1 MGSNLLL
8 EQYGRFKRVELEESP
23 FRCLLNTNIEINPH
37 QINAFCAAIQA
48 LKTGGIVLADEV
60 GLGKTI
66 EAGLTLKYVLDSGA
80 KRVLIALPATLRK
93 QWEIELEEKFGL
105 ESTILDRFTVE
116 SEPMGWKTW
125 LEDKSK
131 VRIVL
136 ASYDYSS
143 KLMKR
148 FPNVKWDFII
158 IDEAHNLRNV
168 FHGTKRAKRLYD
180 LSQGIPKI
188 LLTATPIQNTLSDL
202 HGLISFIDPRI
213 FGSEKVFNKRFIEG
227 EDYAELKRELIPVLY
242 RTLRRDVGKYMDFKR
257 RECRT
262 IDFILSPDEVE
273 LYMRVNNFLKRDA
286 LYSIPNANKG
296 LILLVIRKLLA
307 SSSYALIETFEV
319 LKRRLEKLY
328 EGTKSANAQDG
339 FDLFWEFV
347 EDEIDESGFE
357 EIDDEDTAFR
367 KQQIQAEID
376 EVNAIIETASR
387 IQSNAKIKALKT
399 AIHTAFKY
407 QEKQGIPQKVVVFT
421 ESKRTQ
427 KYIASELRKDGFDE
441 DDILLFNG
449 DFNDAMTK
457 EIYRAWKVKNFGKTN
472 YGRGVEY
479 KHAIVD
485 YFKEHSRILIVTDAG
500 SEGLNL
506 QFCNTV
512 VNYDLPWNPQKIE
525 QRIGRCHRYGQKHDV
540 VAINLLNTG
549 NEADRRVYEILSKKF
564 ELFDGV
570 FGASDIALGVLESG
584 SSFEKTILD
593 IYQHCGTRAEF
604 KKAFDKLDRQLDAKR
619 NKKAIQL
626 RSILMTESTGAKDA
640 ALEKT
645 KKDIDRYLREVD
657 YWSEVADPE
666 VEGKTYYWKIDNW
679 GEQTFGSHGTLFVGA
694 FCKSNCEMLFPVLL
708 LCDEQGRY
716 IDFTEDD
723 IIGALETVDDEDV
736 RYFKPTD
743 EEMEQYRDIY
753 DTLVKEMLVKY
764 QAASKP
770 VMDYNRRKVE
780 NWADI
785 QREQLNIQITEMT
798 TEIEELSAQAAAA
811 KDFLQKIDIRKKV
824 EEKKKQLH
832 KVQTAF
838 HQKVSSIQAEAE
850 REISDFNQQFDIQ
863 PILLVNVVLKF

>member
-1 MGSNLLL
+1 MESNLLL
-8 EQYGRFKRVELEESP
+8 EQYGKFKKVELEESP
-23 FRCLLNTNIEINPH
+23 FRCLLDTNIEINPH

-66 EAGLTLKYVLDSGA
+66 EAGLTLKYVLDSGVN
-80 KRVLIALPATLRK
+80 RVLIALPATLRK

-105 ESTILDRFTVE
+105 ESMILDRFTVE
-116 SEPMGWKTW
+116 SEPARWKIW

-188 LLTATPIQNTLSDL
+188 LLTATPLQNTLSDL

-242 RTLRRDVGKYMDFKR
+242 RTLRRDVGKYMDFKK

-262 IDFILSPDEVE
+262 IDFVLSPDEVE

-296 LILLVIRKLLA
+296 LIVLVIRKLLA

-319 LKRRLEKLY
+319 LKKRLEKLH

-357 EIDDEDTAFR
+357 EIDDEDTAFQ

-399 AIHTAFKY
+399 AIHTAFEY

-427 KYIASELRKDGFDE
+427 KYIASELRKDEFDE

-570 FGASDIALGVLESG
+570 FGASDIALGALESG

-626 RSILMTESTGAKDA
+626 RSILMTESTGAKGA

-657 YWSEVADPE
+657 YWSQVSDPE
-666 VEGKTYYWKIDNW
+666 VEEKTCYWKIDNW

-708 LCDEQGRY
+708 LCDGQGRY

-723 IIGALETVDDEDV
+723 IIGALEAVDDGDV

-743 EEMEQYRDIY
+743 EEMAQYRDIY
-753 DTLVKEMLVKY
+753 DTLVKEMLAKY
-764 QAASKP
+764 QATSKP

-785 QREQLNIQITEMT
+785 QREQLNIQIAEMT
-798 TEIEELSAQAAAA
+798 TEIEQLSAQAAAA
-811 KDFLQKIDIRKKV
+811 KDFLEKIDIRKKV
-824 EEKKKQLH
+824 EEKKKQLQ
-832 KVQTAF
+832 KLQTAF

>member
-1 MGSNLLL
+1 MEGNLLL
-8 EQYGRFKRVELEESP
+8 EQYGKFKKAELEESP
-23 FRCLLNTNIEINPH
+23 FRCLLNTKIEINPH

-93 QWEIELEEKFGL
+93 QWEVELEEKFSL
-105 ESTILDRFTVE
+105 KATILDRLTVE
-116 SEPMGWKTW
+116 SNLSFWKSC
-125 LEDKSK
+125 LENRDK
-131 VRIVL
+131 VRIVIT
-136 ASYDYSS
+136 SYDYSS
-143 KLMKR
+143 KLMQR
-148 FPNVKWDFII
+148 FPNLKWDFII

-168 FHGTKRAKRLYD
+168 FHGTKRAKRLYE
-180 LSQGIPKI
+180 LSKGIPKI
-188 LLTATPIQNTLSDL
+188 LLTATPLQNSLSDL

-227 EDYAELKRELIPVLY
+227 QDYPELKRELIPVLY

-262 IDFILSPDEVE
+262 IDFALSPDEVE
-273 LYMRVNNFLKRDA
+273 LYMRVNNFLKRDV

-296 LILLVIRKLLA
+296 LIVLVIRKLLA

-319 LKRRLEKLY
+319 LKNRLQKLY

-339 FDLFWEFV
+339 FALFWDFI
-347 EDEIDESGFE
+347 EDEIDESAFE
-357 EIDDEDTAFR
+357 EIDDEDTLFQ
-367 KQQIQAEID
+367 KQQIQAEMD
-376 EVNAIIETASR
+376 EVDAIIETASR

-399 AIHTAFKY
+399 AIHTAFEY
-407 QEKQGIPQKVVVFT
+407 QGKQNIPQKVVVFT

-427 KYIASELRKDGFDE
+427 KYIAAELCKDGFEE

-457 EIYRAWKVKNFGKTN
+457 EIYRAWQVKNFGKTN
-472 YGRGVEY
+472 YGRSVEY

-485 YFKEHSRILIVTDAG
+485 YFKEHSKVLIVTDAG

-512 VNYDLPWNPQKIE
+512 INYDLPWNPQKIE
-525 QRIGRCHRYGQKHDV
+525 QRIGRCHRYGQKYDV

-564 ELFDGV
+564 ELFDGI
-570 FGASDIALGVLESG
+570 FGASDIAIGALESG
-584 SSFEKTILD
+584 TSFEKTILD
-593 IYQHCGTRAEF
+593 IYQHCRTRAEF
-604 KKAFDKLDRQLDAKR
+604 KKAFDRLDRHLDAKR
-619 NKKAIQL
+619 NKKTVQL
-626 RSILMTESTGAKDA
+626 RSILMTDSDEAKGA
-640 ALEKT
+640 ALERT
-645 KKDIDRYLREVD
+645 KNDIDRYLQQVD
-657 YWSEVADPE
+657 FWSQVAEPD
-666 VEGKTYYWKIDNW
+666 VEGNLSYWKIDNW
-679 GEQTFGSHGTLFVGA
+679 GEKTFGSHGTLFVGA
-694 FCKSNCEMLFPVLL
+694 FCKSNNEMLFPVLL
-708 LCDEQGRY
+708 LCDDRGRY

-723 IIGALETVDDEDV
+723 IVQALETVDDDDV
-736 RYFKPTD
+736 RYFKPTN
-743 EEMEQYRDIY
+743 EEMDSYRNIY
-753 DTLVKEMLVKY
+753 DTLVQEMLSKY

-770 VMDYNRRKVE
+770 VMDYNKRKVE

-785 QREQLNIQITEMT
+785 QREQLNIQIAEMNA
-798 TEIEELSAQAAAA
+798 EIDELSAEATAA
-811 KDFLQKIDIRKKV
+811 KDFLEKVDIRKKV
-824 EEKKKQLH
+824 DEKKKQLQ

-838 HQKVSSIQAEAE
+838 HQKVASIQEEAE
-850 REISDFNQQFDIQ
+850 REIAEFNQQFDIQ
-863 PILLVNVVLKF
+863 PILLINVVLKF

>member
-1 MGSNLLL
+1 MESNLLL
-8 EQYGRFKRVELEESP
+8 EQYGKFKKAELEESP
-23 FRCLLNTNIEINPH
+23 FRCLLDTNIEINPH

-116 SEPMGWKTW
+116 SEPTGWKIR

-131 VRIVL
+131 VQIIL

-188 LLTATPIQNTLSDL
+188 LLTATPLQNTLSDL

-242 RTLRRDVGKYMDFKR
+242 RTFRRDVGKYMDFKK

-262 IDFILSPDEVE
+262 IDFVLSPDEVE

-296 LILLVIRKLLA
+296 LIVLVIRKLLA

-357 EIDDEDTAFR
+357 EIDDEDTAFQ

-399 AIHTAFKY
+399 AIHTAFEY

-427 KYIASELRKDGFDE
+427 KYIASELRKNGFDE

-449 DFNDAMTK
+449 DFNDAITK

-485 YFKEHSRILIVTDAG
+485 YFKENSRILIVTDAG

-570 FGASDIALGVLESG
+570 FGASDIALGALESG
-584 SSFEKTILD
+584 NSFEKTILD

-619 NKKAIQL
+619 NKKAIEL
-626 RSILMTESTGAKDA
+626 RSILMTESTGAKGA

-645 KKDIDRYLREVD
+645 KKDIGRYLREVD
-657 YWSEVADPE
+657 YWSQVAAPE
-666 VEGKTYYWKIDNW
+666 VEGKTCYWKIDNW

-723 IIGALETVDDEDV
+723 IIGALEAVDDGDV

-743 EEMEQYRDIY
+743 EEMAQYRNIY
-753 DTLVKEMLVKY
+753 DTLVKEMLAKY
-764 QAASKP
+764 QATSKP

-785 QREQLNIQITEMT
+785 LREQLNIQIAEMT

-824 EEKKKQLH
+824 EEKKKQLQ
-832 KVQTAF
+832 KLQTAF

>member
-1 MGSNLLL
+1 MESNLLL
-8 EQYGRFKRVELEESP
+8 EQYRKFKKIELEKSP
-23 FRCLLNTNIEINPH
+23 YSCLLNSNIEINPH

-80 KRVLIALPATLRK
+80 KRVLIVLPATLRK
-93 QWEIELEEKFGL
+93 QWEIELEDKFDL
-105 ESTILDRFTVE
+105 QSTILDRPTVE
-116 SEPMGWKTW
+116 SAPIGWKSW
-125 LEDKSK
+125 LEDKNK

-136 ASYDYSS
+136 TSYDYSS

-168 FHGTKRAKRLYD
+168 FHGTKRAKRLYE

-188 LLTATPIQNTLSDL
+188 LLTATPLQNTLSDL
-202 HGLISFIDPRI
+202 HGLIAFIDPRI

-227 EDYAELKRELIPVLY
+227 KDYKELKRELIPVIH
-242 RTLRRDVGKYMDFKR
+242 RTLRRDVGKYMEFKK

-262 IDFILSPDEVE
+262 IDFVLSPDEVE
-273 LYMRVNNFLKRDA
+273 LYIRVNNFLKRSI
-286 LYSIPNANKG
+286 LYSIPNANKV
-296 LILLVIRKLLA
+296 LVVLVIRKLLA

-319 LKRRLEKLY
+319 LKNRLEKLY
-328 EGTKSANAQDG
+328 LGTKSANAQEG
-339 FDLFWEFV
+339 FDLFWDFV
-347 EDEIDESGFE
+347 EDEIDESDFE
-357 EIDDEDTAFR
+357 EVDDEDTTVQ
-367 KQQIQAEID
+367 KQQIQAEMD
-376 EVNAIIETASR
+376 EVDAIIKIASCIR
-387 IQSNAKIKALKT
+387 SNAKIKALKT
-399 AIHTAFKY
+399 AIHIAFEH
-407 QEKQGIPQKVVVFT
+407 QRKQNIPQKIVVFT

-427 KYIASELRKDGFDE
+427 KYIASELRKDGFNAE
-441 DDILLFNG
+441 DILLFNG
-449 DFNDAMTK
+449 DFNDTMTK
-457 EIYRAWKVKNFGKTN
+457 EIYHAWQVKNFGKIN

-485 YFKEHSRILIVTDAG
+485 YFKEHAKILVVTDAG

-570 FGASDIALGVLESG
+570 FGASDVALGSLESG
-584 SSFEKTILD
+584 SSFEKTILN
-593 IYQHCGTRAEF
+593 IYQNCGTKSEF
-604 KKAFDKLDRQLDAKR
+604 KKAFDKLDRQLDTKR
-619 NKKAIQL
+619 NKKASQL
-626 RSILMTESTGAKDA
+626 RSILMTESAAVKDA

-645 KKDIDRYLREVD
+645 KKDIERYLQEVD
-657 YWSEVADPE
+657 YWSQVAAPE
-666 VEGKTYYWKIDNW
+666 VEGKTCYWKIDNW
-679 GEQTFGSHGTLFVGA
+679 GEQIFGSHGILFVGA
-694 FCKSNCEMLFPVLL
+694 FCKSNNEMLFPVLL

-716 IDFTEDD
+716 IDFTEED
-723 IIGALETVDDEDV
+723 IIGALESVDDGDV

-743 EEMEQYRDIY
+743 AEMAQYRNIY
-753 DTLVKEMLVKY
+753 DSLVQKMLDKY
-764 QAASKP
+764 QTAVKP
-770 VMDYNRRKVE
+770 IMDYNRRKIE

-785 QREQLNIQITEMT
+785 QQEQLKLQLADMK
-798 TEIEELSAQAAAA
+798 TEIEALSAQATDA
-811 KDFLQKIDIRKKV
+811 KDFLLKIEICKKIGEKQKQLQKLKITFPKKV
-824 EEKKKQLH
+824 ASIRVESEKEIEEFDKQ
-832 KVQTAF
+832 
-838 HQKVSSIQAEAE
+838 
-850 REISDFNQQFDIQ
+850 FNIE
-863 PILLVNVVLKF
+863 PILFVDVLLKF